1 MGDLTR
7 KHVPYPSQKELIGV
21 LETLKELTVSEACEA
36 LKLNSRR
43 YYRWRA
49 RPEIPAPKT
58 AWNRIT
64 PEEEDAIL
72 TAARDEALCDMR
84 AAGLMVYGHESGKFS
99 TSVSTVQ
106 RILKRSALQSPYQ
119 VPRKKR
125 PVKPDVREL
134 MTSPRRVVSY
144 DATEFYLTNRVRVVV
159 IPMLDLGSRKFL
171 HYGVRV
177 RSFTQKDIMTIW
189 DETLWKEDID
199 PSQLT
204 ALSDRGGQ
212 MKGSR
217 TKAHLIGKWN
227 IRLEFARP
235 YTPDDNAWIET
246 FIKYMKY
253 YPECPESFETVQDVI
268 DWVAKFQKLYNDH
281 PHSSLG
287 YVRPND
293 EHAGL
298 GNAIRQRRQDNLKLA
313 AQKRRAYYDS
323 KKEEVLDY
331 GLIEDRGSNEVPV
344 PVFALKIVKTAENA
358 ENNKNGVL
366 KEALK
371 KDDLRVNSE
380 AVLCQNR

>member
-371 KDDLRVNSE
+371 KDDFRVNSE

>member
-1 MGDLTR
+1 MGDLMR
-7 KHVPYPSQKELIGV
+7 KHVPYPSQKELIEV
-21 LETLKELTVSEACEA
+21 LETLKELTVAEACEA
-36 LKLNSRR
+36 LKLNARR
-43 YYRWRA
+43 YYRWRS
-49 RPEIPAPKT
+49 RPESPAVKT
-58 AWNRIT
+58 AWNRIM
-64 PEEEDAIL
+64 PEEEASVV
-72 TAARDEALCDMR
+72 TAASSEELADLR
-84 AAGLMVYGHESGKFS
+84 ASDLMVYGHESGKFFL
-99 TSVSTVQ
+99 SVSTIQ
-106 RILKRSALQSPYQ
+106 RVLKRNSLQPPYQ

-134 MTSPRRVVSY
+134 MKSPKRIISY

-177 RSFTQKDIMTIW
+177 RSFTQKDVMTIW
-189 DETLWKEDID
+189 DEALWKEDIG
-199 PSQLT
+199 PTQLT
-204 ALSDRGGQ
+204 AISDRGSQ

-253 YPECPESFETVQDVI
+253 HPECPESFETVQDVI

-293 EHAGL
+293 EHEGR
-298 GNAIRQRRQDNLKLA
+298 GSAIRQARRENLKLTV
-313 AQKRRAYYDS
+313 QKRRAYNSS
-323 KKEEVLDY
+323 KKEGVPEYD
-331 GLIEDRGSNEVPV
+331 LIKDRASNETLE
-344 PVFALKIVKTAENA
+344 PVFTLKIVETAENA
-358 ENNKNGVL
+358 ESGKKVAL

-371 KDDLRVNSE
+371 RTIFE
-380 AVLCQNR
+380 

>member
-134 MTSPRRVVSY
+134 MTSPRRVVRY

>member
-36 LKLNSRR
+36 LKLNARR

-49 RPEIPAPKT
+49 RPEIPAHKM
-58 AWNRIT
+58 AWNRIM
-64 PEEEDAIL
+64 PEEEGAVV
-72 TAARDEALCDMR
+72 TAAGSEELADLR
-84 AAGLMVYGHESGKFS
+84 ASDLMVYGHESGKFFL
-99 TSVSTVQ
+99 SVSTVQ
-106 RILKRSALQSPYQ
+106 RVLKRNALQSPYQ
-119 VPRKKR
+119 VPRRKR

-134 MTSPRRVVSY
+134 MKSPRRIISY

-177 RSFTQKDIMTIW
+177 GSFTQKDVMAIW
-189 DETLWKEDID
+189 DEALWKEDID
-199 PSQLT
+199 PAQLT
-204 ALSDRGGQ
+204 AISDRGSQ

-253 YPECPESFETVQDVI
+253 HPECPEFFETVQDVI
-268 DWVAKFQKLYNDH
+268 DWVIKFQKLYNDH

-293 EHAGL
+293 EHEGR
-298 GNAIRQRRQDNLKLA
+298 GDAIRNKRQENLKLA
-313 AQKRRAYYDS
+313 ALKRQAYHNS
-323 KKEEVLDY
+323 KKEEVPGY
-331 GLIEDRGSNEVPV
+331 TLIEDRGSNEILEPV
-344 PVFALKIVKTAENA
+344 LMLETTENV
-358 ENNKNGVL
+358 ESDKNEVSE
-366 KEALK
+366 EAVK
-371 KDDLRVNSE
+371 KDDFRVNSE

>member
-21 LETLKELTVSEACEA
+21 LETLKELTVAEACEA
-36 LKLNSRR
+36 LKLNARR
-43 YYRWRA
+43 YYRWRL
-49 RPEIPAPKT
+49 RPESPTVKT
-58 AWNRIT
+58 AWNRIM
-64 PEEEDAIL
+64 PEEEGAVV
-72 TAARDEALCDMR
+72 TAAGTEELADLR
-84 AAGLMVYGHESGKFS
+84 ASDLMVYGHESRKFFL
-99 TSVSTVQ
+99 SVSTIQ
-106 RILKRSALQSPYQ
+106 RVLKRNSLQSPYQ

-134 MTSPRRVVSY
+134 MKSPRRIISY

-177 RSFTQKDIMTIW
+177 RSFTQKDIMTVW

-199 PSQLT
+199 PTQLT
-204 ALSDRGGQ
+204 AISDRGSQ

-253 YPECPESFETVQDVI
+253 HPECPKYFETVQDVL
-268 DWVAKFQKLYNDH
+268 DWVAKFQRLYNNH

-293 EHAGL
+293 EHEGR
-298 GNAIRQRRQDNLKLA
+298 GEAIRKSRQENFKLA
-313 AQKRRAYYDS
+313 AQKRREYHDS
-323 KKEEVLDY
+323 KKLGVIDY
-331 GLIEDRGSNEVPV
+331 GLTEDRGSDKVIE
-344 PVFALKIVKTAENA
+344 PVFALKIMETAQNA
-358 ENNKNGVL
+358 ESGKKLVL
-366 KEALK
+366 KETLK
-371 KDDLRVNSE
+371 KDDFRVNSE

>member
-7 KHVPYPSQKELIGV
+7 KHVPYASRKELVGV
-21 LETLKELTVSEACEA
+21 LETLKELTVAEACEA
-36 LKLNSRR
+36 LKLNARR
-43 YYRWRA
+43 YYRWRS
-49 RPEIPAPKT
+49 RPEHPAVKM

-64 PEEEDAIL
+64 PDEEAAIL

-84 AAGLMVYGHESGKFS
+84 AAGLMVYGHESSKFFS
-99 TSVSTVQ
+99 SVSTIQ
-106 RILKRSALQSPYQ
+106 RVLKRNALQSPYQ
-119 VPRKKR
+119 VPRRKR
-125 PVKPDVREL
+125 PIKPDVREL

-144 DATEFYLTNRVRVVV
+144 DATEFYLTSRVRVVV

-177 RSFTQKDIMTIW
+177 VSFTQKDVMAIW
-189 DETLWKEDID
+189 DEALWKEDID
-199 PSQLT
+199 PTQLT

-235 YTPDDNAWIET
+235 YTPDDNAWVET

-253 YPECPESFETVQDVI
+253 HPECPESFETVQDVI

-287 YVRPND
+287 YVRPNE

-298 GNAIRQRRQDNLKLA
+298 GNTIRNKRRENLKLA

-323 KKEEVLDY
+323 KKSGVIDY
-331 GLIEDRGSNEVPV
+331 DLTKDRGSNEVLE
-344 PVFALKIVKTAENA
+344 PVFSLEMVKTAESA
-358 ENNKNGVL
+358 ESDKNGVS
-366 KEALK
+366 KETLK
-371 KDDLRVNSE
+371 KDDFRANSE

>member
-7 KHVPYPSQKELIGV
+7 KHVPYPSQKELIEV
-21 LETLKELTVSEACEA
+21 LETLKELTVSEACEV
-36 LKLNSRR
+36 LKLNARR
-43 YYRWRA
+43 YYRWCA
-49 RPEIPAPKT
+49 KPASPAAKT
-58 AWNRIT
+58 AWNRIM
-64 PEEEDAIL
+64 PDEEAAIL

-84 AAGLMVYGHESGKFS
+84 AAGLMVYGHESRKFFS
-99 TSVSTVQ
+99 SASTVQ
-106 RILKRSALQSPYQ
+106 RVLKRNALQSPYQ
-119 VPRKKR
+119 VPRRKR

-134 MTSPRRVVSY
+134 MKSPKRIISY

-177 RSFTQKDIMTIW
+177 RSFTQKDIMTTW

-199 PSQLT
+199 PTQLT
-204 ALSDRGGQ
+204 AISDRGSQ

-253 YPECPESFETVQDVI
+253 HPECPESFETVQDVI
-268 DWVAKFQKLYNDH
+268 DWVAKFQKIYNDH

-293 EHAGL
+293 EHEGR
-298 GNAIRQRRQDNLKLA
+298 GDAIRQKRRDNLKLA
-313 AQKRRAYYDS
+313 AMKRRAYNAS
-323 KKEEVLDY
+323 KKEGVIDY
-331 GLIEDRGSNEVPV
+331 DLTKDRGSTKIPE

-358 ENNKNGVL
+358 ENDKNGAL

-371 KDDLRVNSE
+371 KDDFRVNSE
-380 AVLCQNR
+380 AVLCQKR

>member
-159 IPMLDLGSRKFL
+159 RSEERRVGKERRSRW
-171 HYGVRV
+171 
-177 RSFTQKDIMTIW
+177 S
-189 DETLWKEDID
+189 
-199 PSQLT
+199 P
-204 ALSDRGGQ
+204 
-212 MKGSR
+212 
-217 TKAHLIGKWN
+217 
-227 IRLEFARP
+227 
-235 YTPDDNAWIET
+235 
-246 FIKYMKY
+246 
-253 YPECPESFETVQDVI
+253 C
-268 DWVAKFQKLYNDH
+268 
-281 PHSSLG
+281 
-287 YVRPND
+287 
-293 EHAGL
+293 
-298 GNAIRQRRQDNLKLA
+298 
-313 AQKRRAYYDS
+313 
-323 KKEEVLDY
+323 
-331 GLIEDRGSNEVPV
+331 
-344 PVFALKIVKTAENA
+344 
-358 ENNKNGVL
+358 
-366 KEALK
+366 
-371 KDDLRVNSE
+371 
-380 AVLCQNR
+380 

>member
-1 MGDLTR
+1 MGDLKR
-7 KHVPYPSQKELIGV
+7 KHVPYPSQKELIGA
-21 LETLKELTVSEACEA
+21 LETLKELTVTEACEA
-36 LKLNSRR
+36 LKLNARR
-43 YYRWRA
+43 YYRWR
-49 RPEIPAPKT
+49 RRTRLPAVKT

-64 PEEEDAIL
+64 PEEEATIL
-72 TAARDEALCDMR
+72 TAARNEALCDMR
-84 AAGLMVYGHESGKFS
+84 AAGLMVYGHESRKFFS
-99 TSVSTVQ
+99 SVSTVQ
-106 RILKRSALQSPYQ
+106 RVLKRNSLQTPYQ
-119 VPRKKR
+119 VPRRKR

-134 MTSPRRVVSY
+134 MTSPRKVVSY
-144 DATEFYLTNRVRVVV
+144 DATEFYLINRVRVVV
-159 IPMLDLGSRKFL
+159 VPMLDLGSRKFL

-177 RSFTQKDIMTIW
+177 RSFTQKDIMAIW

-199 PSQLT
+199 PTQLT

-235 YTPDDNAWIET
+235 YTPDDNGWIET

-253 YPECPESFETVQDVI
+253 HPECPDAFETVQDVI

-298 GNAIRQRRQDNLKLA
+298 GNTIRGKRQENLKLA
-313 AQKRRAYYDS
+313 AQKRRAYNNS
-323 KKEEVLDY
+323 KKEGVPDY
-331 GLIEDRGSNEVPV
+331 DLTEDRGSNEVLE
-344 PVFALKIVKTAENA
+344 PVFALKIVETAEKA
-358 ENNKNGVL
+358 KSDKIGVL
-366 KEALK
+366 KEALR
-371 KDDLRVNSE
+371 KDDFRVNSE